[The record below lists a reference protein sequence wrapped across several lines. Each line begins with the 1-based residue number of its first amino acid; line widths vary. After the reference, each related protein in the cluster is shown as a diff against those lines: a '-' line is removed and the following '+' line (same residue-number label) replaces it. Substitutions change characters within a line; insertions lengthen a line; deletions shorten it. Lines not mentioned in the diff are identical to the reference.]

1 MDGILLYLALK
12 LQLTII
18 KTAGFF
24 LWLEPNIYYER
35 LTAFICGGG
44 GLLIED

>member
-24 LWLEPNIYYER
+24 LWLLPNIYYER
-35 LTAFICGGG
+35 LTAFISSG